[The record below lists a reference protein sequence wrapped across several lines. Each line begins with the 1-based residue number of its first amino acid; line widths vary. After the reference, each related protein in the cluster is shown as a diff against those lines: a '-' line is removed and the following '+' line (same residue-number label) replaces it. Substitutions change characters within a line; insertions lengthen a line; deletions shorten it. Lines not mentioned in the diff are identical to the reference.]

1 MVPKFICQF
10 GLAGD
15 PALNAK
21 YRNANIKDD
30 PVKVSNER
38 GTLVFATA
46 GPGDLKTISLPLPL
60 PLTLT
65 LTLPLPPNLTLT
77 LTLAGTRTSQMFIN
91 YNNNA
96 FLDKQGFSP
105 IGKVGVRVGVR
116 VMVRVH

>member
-1 MVPKFICQF
+1 VVPKFICQF

-46 GPGDLKTISLPLPL
+46 GPG
-60 PLTLT
+60 
-65 LTLPLPPNLTLT
+65 
-77 LTLAGTRTSQMFIN
+77 ARTSILN
-91 YNNNA
+91 
-96 FLDKQGFSP
+96 P
-105 IGKVGVRVGVR
+105 P
-116 VMVRVH
+116 